1 MEKERWRETTDME
14 PERKRDTERGRRGA
28 GVRHGEMQ
36 RGEDRDGERD
46 RHTEKVLAR
55 SVTAAF

>member
-14 PERKRDTERGRRGA
+14 PERKRDTERGRRGD

-46 RHTEKVLAR
+46 RHTNCEA
-55 SVTAAF
+55 